1 MSERTAVHRLSRAEA
16 RRIAVRAQLLDTDR
30 PDDMVEVVRHLTLLQ
45 ADPTA
50 AVAPNAELILWSR
63 LGSRFDR
70 SDLQDALTDGTLV
83 EFQGMLRPAED
94 IALFRAEMDR
104 WHDSEGLDEWQ
115 ETQQHWA
122 QANDGCR
129 QDIVEKLTEE
139 GALPVS
145 ALPDTT
151 VLPWR
156 SSGWN
161 NDRNVRM
168 LVNVME
174 LRGELAAAG
183 RDGRE
188 TLWDLAERIYPEE
201 SAVPL
206 EEALRTQ
213 KERRLHALGIARAKA
228 PVTPGEPNDVGTE
241 AGEPA
246 VIDGVRGQWRIDPAY
261 LGGSFRGRAA
271 ILSPLD
277 RLLFDRKRMDELY
290 EFDYQLEMY
299 KPAAKRRWGY
309 WAMPILYGDRL
320 VGKIDAK
327 SDRDVGVFRVE
338 AIHEDEPFTA
348 TMIKKIGA
356 EIDDL
361 AQWLDLDLDLPS
373 SWMTTSARSTPSTR
387 RARNRA

>member
-1 MSERTAVHRLSRAEA
+1 MSDRPPLHRLSRTDA
-16 RRIAVRAQLLDTDR
+16 RRIAIRAQLLGADR
-30 PDDMVEVVRHLTLLQ
+30 PDDMLRVIRHLTLVQ
-45 ADPTA
+45 NDPTA
-50 AVAPNAELILWSR
+50 AVAPNAGLILWSR
-63 LGSRFDR
+63 LGSRFDPH
-70 SDLQDALTDGTLV
+70 DLQTARTEGHLV
-83 EFQGMLRPAED
+83 ELLGMLRPAED
-94 IALFRAEMDR
+94 IALHRAEMEA
-104 WHDSEGLDEWQ
+104 WEGPDELSDWQ
-115 ETQQHWA
+115 EAQQHWA
-122 QANDGCR
+122 EANDGCR
-129 QDIVEKLTEE
+129 RDILEKLSEE

-168 LVNVME
+168 LVNIMV

-183 RDGRE
+183 TAGRE

-201 SAVPL
+201 PAVPR
-206 EEALRTQ
+206 EEAERTQ
-213 KERRLHALGIARAKA
+213 KARRLRALGIARARSA
-228 PVTPGEPNDVGTE
+228 VTPGEPNDVGTE

-246 VIDGVRGQWRIDPAY
+246 VIDGVRGQWQVDPTY

-277 RLLFDRKRMDELY
+277 RLVFDRKRMGELF

-299 KPAAKRRWGY
+299 KPVAKRRWGY

-320 VGKIDAK
+320 VGKVDATAI
-327 SDRDVGVFRVE
+327 RDVGVLRVD

-361 AQWLDLDLDLPS
+361 AQWLDLDLDLPA
-373 SWMTTSARSTPSTR
+373 SWT
-387 RARNRA
+387 